1 MSVINRAD
9 SKTAVSIGA
18 SARCKR
24 RAGGAV

>member
-9 SKTAVSIGA
+9 TKTAVSIGA

-24 RAGGAV
+24 CAGGTV